1 MEDRDTDDDSD
12 RREVRQRQGDV
23 VANGKSVPV
32 TPRQPPT
39 SRSNSS
45 GAVGSSGPMSSG
57 GPRASA
63 SPTMEKKKN
72 PKRKVYSEP
81 PVWAQTFK
89 NHQKLRHANFEF
101 PKRKPTSQPPSLNGR
116 APSFIAEHKSRNTSP
131 EVVRPPGNTQ
141 QNAPVAQPGP
151 PAPVTAVPPPSDSK
165 AEMTAI
171 LGPWEPTIANV
182 KPIDELNKAVA
193 DFLFLNVI
201 NNQDAVEIASLGI
214 AFEIEAKLGTIIDK
228 DTNERVA
235 YMVASECLLQDRGQ
249 LAFRSSMTEA
259 QHKGLNDYLNRM
271 VIEADPRNPAP
282 GAAARVQV
290 HYKHRR
296 EEDCYFELPPQL
308 RDTLPGCVRALMRP
322 RHTPKV
328 RVTYEQRSRKV
339 VATIVKVRVADLNI
353 HMPNSPLDCRISINL
368 EMDWPGP
375 VEELEQIG
383 GGGTGDLLRGK
394 RID

>member
-1 MEDRDTDDDSD
+1 MITNRIPSAHTSPIQQAREVRRTSQSKTDRDPSVSVSPKTHVNNKIQNNHMMALPSSEPPRHVAVPARTDPVTTPAKRKMEDRDTDDDSD

-32 TPRQPPT
+32 TPRQPPA

-63 SPTMEKKKN
+63 SPTMEKKN

-81 PVWAQTFK
+81 PVWAQSFK

-116 APSFIAEHKSRNTSP
+116 AASFIAEHKSRNTSP
-131 EVVRPPGNTQ
+131 EVARPPGNAQ
-141 QNAPVAQPGP
+141 QIAPAAQSGP
-151 PAPVTAVPPPSDSK
+151 PPAAAIPPPSDSK

-249 LAFRSSMTEA
+249 LAFRSSMTE
-259 QHKGLNDYLNRM
+259 
-271 VIEADPRNPAP
+271 
-282 GAAARVQV
+282 
-290 HYKHRR
+290 
-296 EEDCYFELPPQL
+296 
-308 RDTLPGCVRALMRP
+308 VRKA
-322 RHTPKV
+322 
-328 RVTYEQRSRKV
+328 
-339 VATIVKVRVADLNI
+339 
-353 HMPNSPLDCRISINL
+353 
-368 EMDWPGP
+368 
-375 VEELEQIG
+375 
-383 GGGTGDLLRGK
+383 
-394 RID
+394 